1 MIAVVV
7 MITVVVVTVF
17 VAVLVTVTAM
27 VVLSVVRGRR
37 TRTLHHERTGQE
49 HNGRERAARVEES
62 MTFHLASPPCRAGG
76 YPV

>member
-1 MIAVVV
+1 VVV

-17 VAVLVTVTAM
+17 VAALVGVTVM
-27 VVLSVVRGRR
+27 LSVVRGRR
-37 TRTLHHERTGQE
+37 ARTLHHERTGQE
-49 HNGRERAARVEES
+49 HDGRARAARAEES